1 MAKCEW
7 VYLGRIL
14 VLCNGVLL
22 CDEWRV
28 WCQHYTGWDTVSI
41 YHLIHSALSC
51 SQIRTSISPSLL
63 IWEYSSLILYKN
75 QSIFFLFMFLQKN
88 HSHITM
94 TQSSNDSR
102 TDFLEDL
109 VPASRWPVVAQTNSR
124 RGSNNTKCGNIS
136 ARLLSRLPL
145 GQRRRNIVSD
155 WPKGGAAPQRVGHS
169 PLLIP
174 ILVIWYFSE

>member
-1 MAKCEW
+1 MESYCVTSDE
-7 VYLGRIL
+7 
-14 VLCNGVLL
+14 
-22 CDEWRV
+22 CD
-28 WCQHYTGWDTVSI
+28 VSI
-41 YHLIHSALSC
+41 TQDGTQSAQITSYTLLWAPRKLGLQLVHPYLFENIHRLFFT
-51 SQIRTSISPSLL
+51 RTSPFSLCL
-63 IWEYSSLILYKN
+63 CSCK
-75 QSIFFLFMFLQKN
+75 KN

-109 VPASRWPVVAQTNSR
+109 VPVSRWPVVAQTNSR

>member
-28 WCQHYTGWDTVSI
+28 WCQHYTGWDTVSTN
-41 YHLIHSALSC
+41 HLIHSALSC

-63 IWEYSSLILYKN
+63 IWESFITRTSPFSLCLCSCK
-75 QSIFFLFMFLQKN
+75 KN

-102 TDFLEDL
+102 PDFLQDL
-109 VPASRWPVVAQTNSR
+109 VPPPRWPVVAQTNSW

-145 GQRRRNIVSD
+145 GQCRRNIVSD

-169 PLLIP
+169 PLLLP